1 MVPWSDVIKA
11 APEAAGAARKL
22 WDAVS
27 RRKQQPGAIE
37 TVDAAALTPA
47 AMLARLERAETAV
60 ADLHTQMLA
69 ASEVIATLAQ
79 QNGQLI
85 ARIDALRKRV
95 LFQGIATAAIS
106 VVAIVIATT
115 ALLAPSTS

>member
-27 RRKQQPGAIE
+27 RKKPQPGAIE
-37 TVDAAALTPA
+37 TAGGATLTPA
-47 AMLARLERAETAV
+47 AMLTRLEHAETAV
-60 ADLHTQMLA
+60 ADLHAQMLA

-85 ARIDALRKRV
+85 ARIDGLRKRV
-95 LFQGIATAAIS
+95 LFQGIATAALS
-106 VVAIVIATT
+106 VVAIVLATT
-115 ALLAPSTS
+115 ALLARSS